1 MPGFHTI
8 TSSLIIGKQKADGEI
23 VYLQENLEFGDKKA
37 RFSYTTHPTGPIDLN
52 KPNLKIP
59 TTEKDLM
66 LPPSDTK
73 SNKTEQTGK
82 TINVANDGTK
92 KEGSNGDDGTTMRQN
107 SQHWSVNIL
116 PSNKIENLS
125 QATIHVGNDCLKH
138 VNNTIKRGKCP
149 EDELGDISDFTF
161 LVDISPRT
169 GIPGDK
175 KSEEAK
181 EKEKTQKE
189 NGAPKQEAEDEPG
202 SKKSEKRENKTNDQK
217 MQESPKKTEP
227 GKSETPVLN
236 NTEEDKPKRE
246 SQTNNKPK
254 RSVEINGRKAPENPK
269 EESIVRRQIRK
280 LTNIINGDK
289 NDNRNPK
296 NKEDTKKEETEP
308 QASENQSRAGKPQ
321 NKEEPEE
328 EPQAITENAQKKEKG
343 EEQLQPQ
350 EVTEKTPQNKP
361 KTSHGPV
368 EEEAEKDIKQEV
380 PAEEDPQEVIDAP
393 KLLKQVQ
400 EIVGLAK
407 KQEKTKDS
415 DEDEEIIEDSKE
427 EHAELSSGI
436 ESESLSAE
444 EDSQS
449 QEDDEE
455 SQISDEIEESSESEL
470 DASGVDLENDEPS
483 EQIDQNEIKK
493 DKELFWIP
501 AQNEKGQKLKFFV
514 EPTHVHLRK
523 KADLTPLVLKDI
535 PKVHDEHTAE
545 TGKPTEVIKK
555 PKKETEEYLEKKKK
569 PKRKKNEIKEK
580 GFEKKHREKKL
591 KPKSHSNPISED
603 RKKGKKQPEVQKEPE
618 DHQRGEIKERGPK
631 TEKKKEHRPR
641 KEKNQRH
648 PKNVKKKESKADKIR
663 GEQKISSGFEDTV
676 ERSFSK
682 EKVDMKKKPHKSQE
696 EISSGFEDAEERPPA
711 REKTVKKTKPQKSQ
725 EERSDLGSG
734 VGGFVPVLNFKHDQ
748 MVQEAPHTKE
758 VDSFETEDDKGALG
772 ALKRNVEKMKKAVGD
787 RSMLTTSRAK
797 SSLLEPNMSNK
808 LKMKRN
814 HFKSRQIETNRSK
827 KNEKSSLRH
836 NRRRRV

>member
-227 GKSETPVLN
+227 GKSETPILN

-289 NDNRNPK
+289 MIIETLKMRRILKKKKLNRKHPRTNPELENHRTKRNPK
-296 NKEDTKKEETEP
+296 KNHKQLLKMHRKKRKVK
-308 QASENQSRAGKPQ
+308 NNYNHK
-321 NKEEPEE
+321 
-328 EPQAITENAQKKEKG
+328 
-343 EEQLQPQ
+343 
-350 EVTEKTPQNKP
+350 
-361 KTSHGPV
+361 
-368 EEEAEKDIKQEV
+368 
-380 PAEEDPQEVIDAP
+380 
-393 KLLKQVQ
+393 KLLKRHHKTNQ
-400 EIVGLAK
+400 
-407 KQEKTKDS
+407 KQ
-415 DEDEEIIEDSKE
+415 
-427 EHAELSSGI
+427 A
-436 ESESLSAE
+436 
-444 EDSQS
+444 
-449 QEDDEE
+449 
-455 SQISDEIEESSESEL
+455 
-470 DASGVDLENDEPS
+470 
-483 EQIDQNEIKK
+483 
-493 DKELFWIP
+493 
-501 AQNEKGQKLKFFV
+501 
-514 EPTHVHLRK
+514 
-523 KADLTPLVLKDI
+523 
-535 PKVHDEHTAE
+535 
-545 TGKPTEVIKK
+545 
-555 PKKETEEYLEKKKK
+555 
-569 PKRKKNEIKEK
+569 
-580 GFEKKHREKKL
+580 
-591 KPKSHSNPISED
+591 
-603 RKKGKKQPEVQKEPE
+603 
-618 DHQRGEIKERGPK
+618 
-631 TEKKKEHRPR
+631 
-641 KEKNQRH
+641 
-648 PKNVKKKESKADKIR
+648 
-663 GEQKISSGFEDTV
+663 
-676 ERSFSK
+676 
-682 EKVDMKKKPHKSQE
+682 M
-696 EISSGFEDAEERPPA
+696 
-711 REKTVKKTKPQKSQ
+711 
-725 EERSDLGSG
+725 
-734 VGGFVPVLNFKHDQ
+734 VP
-748 MVQEAPHTKE
+748 
-758 VDSFETEDDKGALG
+758 
-772 ALKRNVEKMKKAVGD
+772 
-787 RSMLTTSRAK
+787 
-797 SSLLEPNMSNK
+797 
-808 LKMKRN
+808 
-814 HFKSRQIETNRSK
+814 
-827 KNEKSSLRH
+827 
-836 NRRRRV
+836 